1 MSKLTHPNIV
11 SCIESFTDDS
21 SLYIVMEYAAAGDL
35 QKLINRFHAEG
46 RYISLV
52 RIQFSFFAEYAIRSI
67 LLDCLNALG
76 CVHGH
81 GVVHRDIK
89 PSNILLFCDGTAKLC
104 DFGIAQPDLE
114 TSPTQCKGTLQYMAP
129 EIINKGNYE
138 KSADIWSLGCVLYEI
153 MWREPLFS
161 EGSYSEV
168 IAKIVDFKSKNWIEF
183 PSIYSAELQEI
194 VRSMLSIDPQA
205 RPSVQELM
213 ESDYLK
219 KQDERGRSIV
229 QYYAEQ
235 QVFVHEVKA
244 AVHHLRSEASNEAV
258 EAQAETG
265 AEAQAETGAE
275 SEAQTQEPDYSK
287 LYNRLLFDSAYI
299 QSTMDAFESSNVL
312 TENNASN
319 VSGYK

>member
-11 SCIESFTDDS
+11 SCIESFTEDS

-46 RYISLV
+46 RFNSIV
-52 RIQFSFFAEYAIRSI
+52 DVQFSFFSEYAIRSI
-67 LLDCLNALG
+67 LFDCLSALG

-89 PSNILLFCDGTAKLC
+89 PSNILLFCDGTVKLC
-104 DFGIAQPDLE
+104 DFGIAQPDFE

-183 PSIYSAELQEI
+183 PSIYSTELQEI

-219 KQDERGRSIV
+219 QRDGKGRSIV

-235 QVFVHEVKA
+235 QVFVNEVKA
-244 AVHHLRSEASNEAV
+244 AVHHLRSEASREA
-258 EAQAETG
+258 AETG
-265 AEAQAETGAE
+265 AEAEAQAE
-275 SEAQTQEPDYSK
+275 SETPAQIQEPDYSK

-312 TENNASN
+312 TENNA
-319 VSGYK
+319 

>member
-1 MSKLTHPNIV
+1 MKI
-11 SCIESFTDDS
+11 
-21 SLYIVMEYAAAGDL
+21 
-35 QKLINRFHAEG
+35 
-46 RYISLV
+46 
-52 RIQFSFFAEYAIRSI
+52 
-67 LLDCLNALG
+67 
-76 CVHGH
+76 
-81 GVVHRDIK
+81 
-89 PSNILLFCDGTAKLC
+89 C

-183 PSIYSAELQEI
+183 PSIYSTELQEI

-205 RPSVQELM
+205 RPSVHELM
-213 ESDYLK
+213 ESEYLK
-219 KQDERGRSIV
+219 KGVDMGRSIV

-235 QVFVHEVKA
+235 QVFISEVKA
-244 AVHHLRSEASNEAV
+244 SIHHLRSEASNEAA
-258 EAQAETG
+258 EAEAEAETETQAQAFV
-265 AEAQAETGAE
+265 QALA
-275 SEAQTQEPDYSK
+275 QEPDYSK
-287 LYNRLLFDSAYI
+287 LYNRLLLDSTYI
-299 QSTMDAFESSNVL
+299 QSAMDAFESCNVL
-312 TENNASN
+312 IENNASN

>member
-1 MSKLTHPNIV
+1 
-11 SCIESFTDDS
+11 
-21 SLYIVMEYAAAGDL
+21 
-35 QKLINRFHAEG
+35 
-46 RYISLV
+46 
-52 RIQFSFFAEYAIRSI
+52 
-67 LLDCLNALG
+67 
-76 CVHGH
+76 
-81 GVVHRDIK
+81 
-89 PSNILLFCDGTAKLC
+89 
-104 DFGIAQPDLE
+104 
-114 TSPTQCKGTLQYMAP
+114 MAP

-258 EAQAETG
+258 ESQAETG
-265 AEAQAETGAE
+265 AEAETE
-275 SEAQTQEPDYSK
+275 SEAQAQTQEPDYSK

>member
-11 SCIESFTDDS
+11 SCIESFTEDS

-46 RYISLV
+46 RFNSIV
-52 RIQFSFFAEYAIRSI
+52 CVQCSFFAEYAIRSI
-67 LLDCLNALG
+67 LFDCLNALG

-114 TSPTQCKGTLQYMAP
+114 TSPTQWTLQYMAP

-168 IAKIVDFKSKNWIEF
+168 IAKIVDFKSKSWIEF
-183 PSIYSAELQEI
+183 PSIYSAELQGI

-219 KQDERGRSIV
+219 QRDERGRSIV

-235 QVFVHEVKA
+235 QVFVNEVKA
-244 AVHHLRSEASNEAV
+244 AVHHLRSEVSNE
-258 EAQAETG
+258 ELELKLK
-265 AEAQAETGAE
+265 
-275 SEAQTQEPDYSK
+275 SQTIPNCITDFYSTLPTSK
-287 LYNRLLFDSAYI
+287 ARWML
-299 QSTMDAFESSNVL
+299 SNPVMC
-312 TENNASN
+312 
-319 VSGYK
+319 